1 MNRVSDVF
9 AVWPTDADL
18 GRDIGISYPTVSAWK
33 QRGSIPAPYWRDVIR
48 AARRRGHPEV
58 TAELLVD
65 LHAREETSG
74 VPGFAEEERAFGAQT
89 DIARPNKR
97 ASADKAT
104 QHDAG
109 HFSRFRD
116 LRSNHFRTAAEI
128 EEHVNELRDE
138 WSHR

>member
-9 AVWPTDADL
+9 AFWPTDADL

-74 VPGFAEEERAFGAQT
+74 VPGFAEEERTFGAQT
-89 DIARPNKR
+89 DFARLKKR
-97 ASADKAT
+97 DTAGKAT

-109 HFSRFRD
+109 HFSRFKYLRRD
-116 LRSNHFRTAAEI
+116 HFRTAIEI
-128 EEHVNELRDE
+128 EEHVDKLRDE

>member
-1 MNRVSDVF
+1 MNRISDVF

-48 AARRRGHPEV
+48 AARRRGHPEL

-65 LHAREETSG
+65 LHARRATPD
-74 VPGFAEEERAFGAQT
+74 VPGFAEKERAFGVET
-89 DIARPNKR
+89 DIARANGR
-97 ASADKAT
+97 GDKAT

-109 HFSRFRD
+109 HFSRFKHLRRD
-116 LRSNHFRTAAEI
+116 HFRTAAEI
-128 EEHVNELRDE
+128 EEHVDKLRDE

>member
-1 MNRVSDVF
+1 MNCVCDVF

-33 QRGSIPAPYWRDVIR
+33 QRGSIPAPYWRDIIR

-74 VPGFAEEERAFGAQT
+74 VPGFAEEERAFGAHT
-89 DIARPNKR
+89 NIAGPNKR
-97 ASADKAT
+97 ETADKAT
-104 QHDAG
+104 QHDVS
-109 HFSRFRD
+109 HFSRFKHLRRD
-116 LRSNHFRTAAEI
+116 HFRTAAEI
-128 EEHVNELRDE
+128 EKHIDKLRDE